1 VGVDDKSL
9 IRFDFVEPTYL
20 MAVGIVLLG
29 AVVSLGGDLGLG
41 APLIVIGIVWALHLS
56 VGLVA
61 LRVRV
66 IGLSRW
72 RATAGW
78 SDPSLLAAAGLLT
91 SLVLAPFSLAIDQV
105 LTARGVVTG
114 DQPLA
119 DLGQWPAAIFEE
131 WTLIVG
137 PALLV
142 ALLLGLPGW
151 WARRNASP
159 QTVAPVELR
168 PPVVEPEIVPP
179 EVAEVADVAD
189 VPDVA
194 EVAGSCL
201 QRMPPALGTELIA
214 VRSELQYVRV
224 YTTRGDALV
233 LGALKDIAEQREAD
247 GQLVHRSW
255 WVSTR
260 HVRTLRRRGTRYM
273 LTMTNGLEIPVS
285 RRRQQALISQFGVS
299 TTLS

>member
-1 VGVDDKSL
+1 MGVDDKSL

-61 LRVRV
+61 LRVSV

-137 PALLV
+137 PVLLV

-159 QTVAPVELR
+159 QTAALR
-168 PPVVEPEIVPP
+168 PPVVEPVIVPP
-179 EVAEVADVAD
+179 EVVDVPAVAD

-201 QRMPPALGTELIA
+201 QRLPPALGTELIA

-285 RRRQQALISQFGVS
+285 RRRQQALINQFGVS

>member
-1 VGVDDKSL
+1 
-9 IRFDFVEPTYL
+9 
-20 MAVGIVLLG
+20 
-29 AVVSLGGDLGLG
+29 
-41 APLIVIGIVWALHLS
+41 
-56 VGLVA
+56 
-61 LRVRV
+61 
-66 IGLSRW
+66 
-72 RATAGW
+72 
-78 SDPSLLAAAGLLT
+78 
-91 SLVLAPFSLAIDQV
+91 
-105 LTARGVVTG
+105 
-114 DQPLA
+114 
-119 DLGQWPAAIFEE
+119 
-131 WTLIVG
+131 
-137 PALLV
+137 
-142 ALLLGLPGW
+142 LLLGLPGW

-179 EVAEVADVAD
+179 EVADVAD